1 MSEMKRMTANLARL
15 LGSLF
20 FVVTAMTLQADRAWA
35 TARVSGM
42 FSDHMVV
49 QANQPIKIWGT
60 ADPKELVGVQL
71 GDKKG
76 LATTSASGHWQ
87 TSLAPLPPGGPY
99 ELKVVGGDQIIIHDV
114 MVGEVWVCSGQANMG
129 MTLEK
134 AEMAAE
140 ASNAPADG
148 SIRLINVPAKVAEQP
163 LGKVEPDASKTVDSK
178 WQILS
183 QRNAQKCPA
192 LPFLFAV
199 QLRKKIRGP
208 IGLVIATEHGSTVQS
223 WTSLTGL
230 QQAKVGKGLINDLP
244 MQFHRYIQ
252 YRDSQASK
260 KQAKPAASAAS
271 GDAAQAASNGWKS
284 GMEAKGLPHDPEILS
299 WSEENDKA
307 RKHGHSSNFLPP
319 PTSLFNGVI
328 STIAPYSARGVLFW
342 QGETNLAD
350 APDYEQLF
358 TTLIRDWRLAW
369 GNTQMPFL
377 FVQLPPFGPKPS
389 ALQASPQ
396 SNAGVFRDQQF
407 KASLAPWTYMASTID
422 CAGEREW
429 IDWHSADKKLI
440 AQRLLAIALTTQ
452 YNQPC
457 PIKGPVFESVSVEGS
472 KLRVKFRNTNGGL
485 RKKGPSAIGFAI
497 AGDDKKYFWAKADIE
512 GDTVVVWHLAVK
524 QPTAIVYGWSDN
536 PIGNIYNADDLPA
549 LPFKTDVKAVAR

>member
-178 WQILS
+178 CQILS

-244 MQFHRYIQ
+244 TQFHRYIQ
-252 YRDSQASK
+252 YRDSQ
-260 KQAKPAASAAS
+260 
-271 GDAAQAASNGWKS
+271 
-284 GMEAKGLPHDPEILS
+284 
-299 WSEENDKA
+299 
-307 RKHGHSSNFLPP
+307 
-319 PTSLFNGVI
+319 
-328 STIAPYSARGVLFW
+328 
-342 QGETNLAD
+342 
-350 APDYEQLF
+350 
-358 TTLIRDWRLAW
+358 
-369 GNTQMPFL
+369 
-377 FVQLPPFGPKPS
+377 
-389 ALQASPQ
+389 
-396 SNAGVFRDQQF
+396 
-407 KASLAPWTYMASTID
+407 
-422 CAGEREW
+422 
-429 IDWHSADKKLI
+429 
-440 AQRLLAIALTTQ
+440 
-452 YNQPC
+452 
-457 PIKGPVFESVSVEGS
+457 
-472 KLRVKFRNTNGGL
+472 
-485 RKKGPSAIGFAI
+485 
-497 AGDDKKYFWAKADIE
+497 
-512 GDTVVVWHLAVK
+512 
-524 QPTAIVYGWSDN
+524 
-536 PIGNIYNADDLPA
+536 
-549 LPFKTDVKAVAR
+549 